1 MKKIVIFILFAG
13 LNNIIWSQEELV
25 ILQDEPVE
33 FNADGF
39 YIKNVVDARG
49 NKENIGF
56 VQKGV
61 FKKTKIDADLK
72 GGVKK
77 AVFDFLEENF
87 DQDKNGVP
95 IVLHITRLE
104 ISESKSLPITGKAEI
119 EIEFFREKEGSIAKL
134 YQSEAFVEQPA
145 VNVTKTHEARIREV
159 IATCL
164 RSFNESDWKTVE
176 PVYFKENEQ

>member
-1 MKKIVIFILFAG
+1 MKKILIFILFAT
-13 LNNIIWSQEELV
+13 LSNIVWSQEEMV
-25 ILQDEPVE
+25 TLQDEPVN
-33 FNADGF
+33 FDADGF
-39 YIKNVVDARG
+39 YIKNVVDARQ

-72 GGVKK
+72 EGVEK

-87 DQDKNGVP
+87 NQDRKGVP
-95 IVLHITRLE
+95 IVLHITKLE
-104 ISESKSLPITGKAEI
+104 ISETKSLPISGRAEI
-119 EIEFFREKEGSIAKL
+119 EIEFFRERDGSIAKL

-159 IATCL
+159 ISTCL
-164 RSFNESDWKTVE
+164 ESFNESDWKTIN
-176 PVYFKENEQ
+176 PVYIKGKL